1 MINQEGQACRKCG
14 TAVVKK
20 TPKNKKKRLKQS
32 YYYEWYLYCPGCDT
46 MYMVDEAKRFNKDR
60 PIGMES
66 TKTSPMTV
74 YLGSP
79 DNQVQASAAAD
90 MPVLLSFVLAGRHK
104 FIEQY
109 LPTWRALLLDCGAYS
124 AMTRKINIDGHAYRD
139 WYQKF
144 EHIADAYAGID
155 DIDGDWKKSWANYN
169 EFGGF
174 PTIHDTDPPDFLA
187 DLIALAAER
196 NKWIGIGLQP
206 PREGKERWIRSVC
219 DQIPKDFHV
228 HGWALRSYTHIA
240 RLDSVDSTNWW
251 RDAMDLRVVP
261 LCKHLTYTEALEI
274 VVKRYRRWTRTLRDP
289 VPQTELFK

>member
-20 TPKNKKKRLKQS
+20 TPKNKKKRLKQA

-46 MYMVDEAKRFNKDR
+46 MYMVDEAKRFNVDR

-169 EFGGF
+169 EFGTARGQGEVDTQRLRPNSQGLSCPRLGAPQLHTHCTVGLSRLHKLVARRDGF
-174 PTIHDTDPPDFLA
+174 A
-187 DLIALAAER
+187 GSA
-196 NKWIGIGLQP
+196 
-206 PREGKERWIRSVC
+206 
-219 DQIPKDFHV
+219 
-228 HGWALRSYTHIA
+228 
-240 RLDSVDSTNWW
+240 
-251 RDAMDLRVVP
+251 VV
-261 LCKHLTYTEALEI
+261 
-274 VVKRYRRWTRTLRDP
+274 
-289 VPQTELFK
+289 